1 MQIELTDAMVQQL
14 VKEEVKAK
22 VTQFFEEG
30 SAKYLI
36 RDYIDQNIKEELKN
50 LDIRDMISDKAN
62 ELTTEHVLNKVAERV
77 SMDIAEA
84 YSDKYYY

>member
-22 VTQFFEEG
+22 VAQFFEEV

-36 RDYIDQNIKEELKN
+36 RDCIDQNIKEELKN
-50 LDIRDMISDKAN
+50 LDIRDMISDKAS
-62 ELTTEHVLNKVAERV
+62 ELTTEHVLNRVAERV

-84 YSDKYYY
+84 YSDKYY

>member
-62 ELTTEHVLNKVAERV
+62 KLTTEHVLNKVAERV

-84 YSDKYYY
+84 YSDKYY